1 MKPTYPTSPE
11 ISNTDFLKP
20 GKAFRINALKVLF
33 AIIFFIIT
41 YLAMIAVAGLFGLL
55 CWYAGLAIKSLRISY
70 ISLLLGIGLWV
81 VALMIIF
88 FLIKFLFSS
97 KKTDRSGMIEV
108 TKETEPELFNF
119 IKVLTNETG
128 TPFPK
133 KIFLSPDVNASVSY
147 DSSFWSMFLPVRKNL
162 TIGLGLVNSVNIS
175 EFKAIMAHEFG
186 HFSQRSMK
194 LGSYIYN
201 VNQII
206 YNMLYDNDGYA
217 KLLDKWAETH
227 GIFYF
232 MAQITL
238 FFVKAIQHFLQII
251 YSFINKMYASLS
263 LQMEFHADAVAASVT
278 GGNHLVTSLYRLEA
292 SDICYNRLIS
302 YYNSWI
308 GEGLKPDNI
317 YKHHEMVMQHFS
329 EEFNMSIENN
339 LLQVTQHG
347 LNIFNSSNLNIKN
360 QWASHPSTLEREEAL
375 NKLQLFTPPVHQS
388 PWILFSQPEQ
398 LQKQMTEVLFSSVTY
413 EKQPEIF
420 DEHLFKKK
428 YYDDA
433 YKYKLDPIY
442 KGYYDSR
449 YVEQFN
455 LDTTATSA
463 TSIHELI
470 TDTTLMLP
478 KQINTNTNDLQQL
491 EQLVQSDIKT
501 FDYKG
506 QKFLKTEI
514 ETVKSLIEKE
524 LEQFKADLLSNDE
537 AIYGFAKQRGDAQQA
552 QQLQQ
557 LYTFYFNQAEI
568 AKAANEL
575 LVQFQQHIYEAY
587 RNNIA
592 IADAINWNTQLK
604 EKEQTFIESLKN
616 LINDEKIKPL
626 ITEQQQTI
634 INKYLSTNYAYFIE
648 PSFQSDNIMLLNEVV
663 VIYADLMGDSVFNAK
678 KQALNLQ
685 ATLLA

>member
-11 ISNTDFLKP
+11 IANTDFLKP
-20 GKAFRINALKVLF
+20 GKAFRITALKVLF
-33 AIIFFIIT
+33 AIIFFIIA

-55 CWYAGLAIKSLRISY
+55 CWYGGLAIISLRISY
-70 ISLLLGIGLWV
+70 LSLLLGIGLWV

-119 IKVLTNETG
+119 IKVLTYETG

-162 TIGLGLVNSVNIS
+162 TIGLGLVNAVNIS

-227 GIFYF
+227 DIFYF
-232 MAQITL
+232 MAKITL

-292 SDICYNRLIS
+292 ADMCYNRLIS
-302 YYNSWI
+302 YYNAWI
-308 GEGLKPDNI
+308 GEGLKPDNT
-317 YKHHEMVMQHFS
+317 YKHHEIVMQHFS
-329 EEFNMSIENN
+329 EEFNMPIENN

-375 NKLQLFTPPVHQS
+375 NKLQLYTTPVHQS

-420 DEHLFKKK
+420 NEHQFKKK
-428 YYDDA
+428 YYDAA
-433 YKYKLDPIY
+433 YKYKLDPMY
-442 KGYYDSR
+442 KG
-449 YVEQFN
+449 
-455 LDTTATSA
+455 
-463 TSIHELI
+463 
-470 TDTTLMLP
+470 
-478 KQINTNTNDLQQL
+478 
-491 EQLVQSDIKT
+491 
-501 FDYKG
+501 
-506 QKFLKTEI
+506 
-514 ETVKSLIEKE
+514 
-524 LEQFKADLLSNDE
+524 
-537 AIYGFAKQRGDAQQA
+537 
-552 QQLQQ
+552 
-557 LYTFYFNQAEI
+557 
-568 AKAANEL
+568 
-575 LVQFQQHIYEAY
+575 
-587 RNNIA
+587 
-592 IADAINWNTQLK
+592 
-604 EKEQTFIESLKN
+604 
-616 LINDEKIKPL
+616 
-626 ITEQQQTI
+626 
-634 INKYLSTNYAYFIE
+634 
-648 PSFQSDNIMLLNEVV
+648 
-663 VIYADLMGDSVFNAK
+663 
-678 KQALNLQ
+678 
-685 ATLLA
+685 